1 MLSFSLQN
9 MAITCSSACSPSSSY
24 QSSSCRSPLH
34 STQST
39 DSFTTDVCGRKLFQ
53 DKEFI
58 DQGDSKKSLSTFAD
72 TRKKLSFPS
81 PEVSELHEHL
91 QALDGLDGQAKQW
104 PFSRKHR
111 STPNTSP
118 KKKPGPISIQKIA
131 AEIRAIEMRSI
142 ELHHDQSLRNDVRAS
157 KKHKLWLISLG
168 FISVVLACMLF
179 ICYVPIVFS
188 LRQR

>member
-1 MLSFSLQN
+1 ME
-9 MAITCSSACSPSSSY
+9 
-24 QSSSCRSPLH
+24 
-34 STQST
+34 ST

-53 DKEFI
+53 DKEFL

-72 TRKKLSFPS
+72 TRKKLLFPS

-91 QALDGLDGQAKQW
+91 QALDGLDGQAKHW
-104 PFSRKHR
+104 PFSRKYR

-118 KKKPGPISIQKIA
+118 KKKLGPISIQKIA

-142 ELHHDQSLRNDVRAS
+142 ELHRDQPLRNDAIAS

-179 ICYVPIVFS
+179 IYVPIVLS

>member
-1 MLSFSLQN
+1 

-24 QSSSCRSPLH
+24 QSSSCRSPPL
-34 STQST
+34 SMESA
-39 DSFTTDVCGRKLFQ
+39 DSATTDVRGRKLFQ
-53 DKEFI
+53 DKEFLE
-58 DQGDSKKSLSTFAD
+58 QGDSRNSLSTFAD

-118 KKKPGPISIQKIA
+118 KKKLGPISIQKIA

-142 ELHHDQSLRNDVRAS
+142 ELHHDQSLRNDIRAS

-168 FISVVLACMLF
+168 FISVFLACMLF
-179 ICYVPIVFS
+179 ICYVPFVLS